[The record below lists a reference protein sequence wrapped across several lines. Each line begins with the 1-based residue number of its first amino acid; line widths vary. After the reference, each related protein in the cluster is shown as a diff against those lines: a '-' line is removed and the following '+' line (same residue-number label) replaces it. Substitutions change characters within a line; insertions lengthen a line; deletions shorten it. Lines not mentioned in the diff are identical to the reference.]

1 MNKEYPYILLFR
13 IVNIFSI
20 DNLNDIVCFKDD
32 NNTPVSVNKL
42 CEMLVVN
49 TTRFKNILDILESY
63 IIEININGKR
73 YLKIKRKTKDLI
85 HYCYVWNQ
93 ILKDY
98 SPMTTRECRK
108 WSKGFRIN

>member
-1 MNKEYPYILLFR
+1 MSKEYPYIVLFK
-13 IVNIFSI
+13 IVSIFSI
-20 DNLNDIVCFKDD
+20 DNLNDVVCFKDD
-32 NNTPVSVNKL
+32 YDIPVSINNL
-42 CEMLVVN
+42 CEMLVIN
-49 TTRFKNILDILESY
+49 TTRFKKVLDILEPY

-73 YLKIKRKTKDLI
+73 CLKIKRKTKDLI

-108 WSKGFRIN
+108 WSKGFRNN